1 MLEGDVR
8 VDPHELVQGDDNA
21 DNSDA
26 DSDNGDK
33 VPHLPWA
40 DAAAVKSIIERVHND
55 VAGHGGVLVTLQ
67 RLLRIGT
74 PTVTRKQMLSDIDNF
89 LKGCVGCQKMRK
101 RSSGSAV
108 TRRVIE
114 GSPFSDLSIDILKLP
129 FPDAYGHQY
138 IVVIVDNFSHW
149 VSTYACA
156 NKSALCAARA
166 LVHHIGTFGVPLR
179 IRSDGGGEFCND
191 IVRQLTHMM
200 DCKQIVVQPYL
211 HTANGTVERVNRS
224 ILEKLRFILFD
235 RRIKKQPKLQWTD
248 LLPLAQRI
256 LNSSTHSAIGT
267 SPARLIFG
275 DHLDLDRC
283 ILSKTPKAMVNKIV
297 PEYVDQ
303 LSAMQLAML
312 EAANDHQL
320 SVQEKVIAKAERNNR
335 GKPIK
340 LLNVGD
346 LVLIKPLSDF
356 PHDKLA
362 PSQLGPMYIREITA
376 GGQVHVE
383 HPHSNKLSTVSE
395 FQCELFDESLTS
407 TIEGMKAVAET
418 DGFEFAVDGI
428 LAHGLLTDDDDV
440 DPTPLPATHVR
451 KLRAKN
457 YAFLIKW
464 TGYETATW
472 IAFKA
477 ARRLPHFNNYVS
489 QFPNLKMNEHS

>member
-1 MLEGDVR
+1 
-8 VDPHELVQGDDNA
+8 
-21 DNSDA
+21 
-26 DSDNGDK
+26 
-33 VPHLPWA
+33 
-40 DAAAVKSIIERVHND
+40 
-55 VAGHGGVLVTLQ
+55 
-67 RLLRIGT
+67 
-74 PTVTRKQMLSDIDNF
+74 
-89 LKGCVGCQKMRK
+89 
-101 RSSGSAV
+101 
-108 TRRVIE
+108 
-114 GSPFSDLSIDILKLP
+114 
-129 FPDAYGHQY
+129 
-138 IVVIVDNFSHW
+138 
-149 VSTYACA
+149 
-156 NKSALCAARA
+156 
-166 LVHHIGTFGVPLR
+166 
-179 IRSDGGGEFCND
+179 
-191 IVRQLTHMM
+191 
-200 DCKQIVVQPYL
+200 
-211 HTANGTVERVNRS
+211 
-224 ILEKLRFILFD
+224 
-235 RRIKKQPKLQWTD
+235 
-248 LLPLAQRI
+248 
-256 LNSSTHSAIGT
+256 
-267 SPARLIFG
+267 
-275 DHLDLDRC
+275 
-283 ILSKTPKAMVNKIV
+283 
-297 PEYVDQ
+297 
-303 LSAMQLAML
+303 ML

-320 SVQEKVIAKAERNNR
+320 SVQEKVIAKAERSNR

-418 DGFEFAVDGI
+418 DGFEFAVDAI

-451 KLRAKN
+451 RLRAKN